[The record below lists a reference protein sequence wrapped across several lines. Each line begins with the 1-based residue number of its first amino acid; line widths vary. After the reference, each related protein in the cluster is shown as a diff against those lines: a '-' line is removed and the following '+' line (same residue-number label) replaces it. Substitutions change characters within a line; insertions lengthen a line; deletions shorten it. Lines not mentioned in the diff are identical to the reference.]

1 MIMQCGKFRTDMHT
15 GHQEITKE
23 TAGPTKVELRA
34 KQRATQGLGW
44 WCCYVCLGLRGT
56 SLKGKTVEGRDGELR
71 ENNLA
76 ERGELKD
83 DE

>member
-1 MIMQCGKFRTDMHT
+1 MVQMNWSVGQKLRHRCREQTY
-15 GHQEITKE
+15 GHQEGKV
-23 TAGPTKVELRA
+23 AG
-34 KQRATQGLGW
+34 GGW

>member
-1 MIMQCGKFRTDMHT
+1 M
-15 GHQEITKE
+15 
-23 TAGPTKVELRA
+23 
-34 KQRATQGLGW
+34 
-44 WCCYVCLGLRGT
+44 CLGLRAT